1 MITINYNYVLLAE
14 DDEDDCSLFEEA
26 FSELNLSL
34 ELKMVRNGVELFQF
48 LEKPGHQ
55 LPQLIFLDINMP
67 LKNGFQ
73 CLGEMKQN
81 NRLKQIP
88 VIIYS
93 TTYHNN
99 DVNHAYQ
106 NGAYYYVRKPNSFN
120 ELKKII
126 QKVLVNNW
134 AGNLFQPSREKFLV
148 FYEDK
153 YC

>member
-1 MITINYNYVLLAE
+1 MNYNYVLLAE
-14 DDEDDCSLFEEA
+14 DDDDDCNLFEEA
-26 FSELNLSL
+26 FAELNLAL
-34 ELKMVRNGVELFQF
+34 ELKMVRNGGELLQF
-48 LEKPGHQ
+48 LEKSHK

-67 LKNGFQ
+67 VKNGFQ
-73 CLGEMKQN
+73 CLEEMKQN
-81 NRLKQIP
+81 NLVKHIP

-93 TTYHNN
+93 TTYHNE

-134 AGNLFQPSREKFLV
+134 AGNLFQPPREKFLV
-148 FYEDK
+148 FHEDK
-153 YC
+153 YIDTPE